1 MVDFCSAWA
10 AGLITEYITSRQR
23 GGPISMANFVTC
35 WLFALSLPPTVPFSV
50 VIVGVVVALS
60 LAGYLAGC
68 RIQDPS
74 YPLKGKGALVL
85 LILLNSRNNLR
96 HYRFAGVLAKLLPTG
111 GSAS

>member
-1 MVDFCSAWA
+1 MSLTQVEQRFA
-10 AGLITEYITSRQR
+10 SRAVAR
-23 GGPISMANFVTC
+23 RRRFLV
-35 WLFALSLPPTVPFSV
+35 LS
-50 VIVGVVVALS
+50 IVGVVVALS
-60 LAGYLAGC
+60 LAGYLAAS

-96 HYRFAGVLAKLLPTG
+96 HYRFAGVLGKLLPTG